1 MTAVQVTT
9 DPSRHRSQPPLP
21 GQRQLQPQP
30 SASASPPT
38 GPASGHHVQQRAPL
52 PKHSQLANMNAV
64 GPPQLSRTTS
74 APPNGYMMV
83 DGAIPSHTNGSNAN
97 IHITGE
103 NSINSNSNNNTFVTT
118 NSTSPLTTP
127 HNAAA
132 TTTSLRVNGNAAH
145 SHSHNHT
152 RQAHSSSSSHH
163 QLYPANG
170 PSTPTTAISRQNSS
184 SSTSSSANPVG
195 ESSSADLLRQT
206 LNVAV
211 AAAGTT
217 AITATITS
225 PSPNSLRSTKSPDDE
240 VHEEGMRHGF
250 AEEYNSE
257 AYLAVL
263 EQVFYMYYT
272 DKRHE
277 TGGNP
282 KEETQTFPLQEW
294 RMRDRLKTVSAALVL
309 CLNIGVDPPD
319 VVKTN
324 PCAKLEC
331 WVDTTA
337 HPATK
342 ALEQIGKN
350 LQQQYETLSIRTRY
364 KQYLD
369 PSVEDTR
376 KFCCSLRRNA
386 KDERILFHYNGHGVP
401 KPTSSGEIWVFN
413 KNFTQYIPIS
423 LYDLQSWLG
432 APSLFV
438 YDCSDAGN
446 IVANFNRFIE
456 KHEQE
461 NAEVRAKE
469 PNAQTTASFSDCI
482 QLAACGSK
490 ETLPMNPDLP
500 ADLFTCCLTTPIEI
514 AIRFFVLQN
523 PLPSN
528 LTVEQAMKIPGRLQE
543 RRTPLGELNWIF
555 TAITD
560 TIAWNTLPR
569 PLFKKLFRQDLMVAA
584 LFRNFLLSQRIM
596 RVHQCHPISSPP
608 LPETHH
614 HPLWQSWD
622 LAVEMVLAQL
632 QALNR
637 ATDGGPAYEYQHS
650 GFFTEQL
657 TAFEVYLSQGA
668 IDRKPPDQLPI
679 VLQVLLSQVH
689 RLRALILLS
698 KFLDLGPWAVNLAL
712 SIGIFPYVLKLLQ
725 SAAQELKPVMVFIWA
740 RILAVDASC
749 QADLLKDNGYS
760 YFIQILS
767 PASGIPVGNAS
778 EHRAMCAFILA
789 MFCRGF
795 HQGQVVCMPPN
806 VMGACLAHLGD
817 ENPLLRQWACLCL
830 SQLWH
835 DFAEA
840 KWQGIR
846 EGAHLRLCELATDN
860 VPEVRAAVLYALT
873 SFFGIPEMSEEVAK
887 IEWDVAGSLLIMT
900 ADGSNMV
907 RKELV
912 IFLSMFVKR
921 NEGKFLVAAF
931 EQMGTNGSA
940 SRKDTLGAVSPN
952 TIFSAIWQALLMFSV
967 DPFPEVGQAAQIV
980 VDYVHL
986 ALLQSPLGQHAQ
998 DVIEEIS
1005 RANLRNFSLTLPT
1018 NSMPESKRPV
1028 SPGPAKAEGYFTTS
1042 LRRSASIAASLK
1054 QMALGYASGETTPTN
1069 SAPTT
1074 PKTLKGGW
1082 LANGSTERSP
1092 EWNRPPDANDPQ
1104 SSSTSYHTAKEPI
1117 TRNFHAKGVDKI
1129 PSIPLKSQFMEWS
1142 IEYFREPQM
1151 KPNEADEPGS
1161 VDYNQRL
1168 WRRTRNDRIIITTQ
1182 TQKERAST
1190 SRWDHNKGVFNNG
1203 SLPIRLLF
1211 HQFESHLIAVD
1222 EKDGVSVWDWEKSI
1236 KTNHFSNGN
1245 PTGTKITEI
1254 KFLNE
1259 DDVALL
1265 MTGSGEGV
1273 VRIYRNYENDGEV
1286 ELVSSWR
1293 ALTDLLPSRRSSGL
1307 VAEWQ
1312 QGRGTMLVGGDVRV
1326 IRVWDAPR
1334 EICMSDIPARSGSC
1348 ITSLTSE
1355 QVAGNIFVAGFGD
1368 GAVRIYDRR
1377 LAPRDSMVKVWKE
1390 HKAWIVKVHMQ
1401 RGGMRELVSGSATGE
1416 VKLWDIRMDNPVR
1429 GFLAHTKGMRSL
1441 SVHEHAPIIATG
1453 STWHDVK
1460 LWNTSTPKDLPLS
1473 TIKPYSSF
1481 LHQNRSNPVT
1491 GLAFH
1496 PHRMMVACSGAGDN
1510 HISLYNCDSKGGI

>member
-1 MTAVQVTT
+1 MVAVSLHPNQT
-9 DPSRHRSQPPLP
+9 DRFNSNDPLSQPH
-21 GQRQLQPQP
+21 QLQP
-30 SASASPPT
+30 
-38 GPASGHHVQQRAPL
+38 GPAQHVQRRQDHTQRPNNHTAL
-52 PKHSQLANMNAV
+52 
-64 GPPQLSRTTS
+64 PPQLSTLNANGEAAS
-74 APPNGYMMV
+74 AQKFVMVNGGGQYSVNGGV
-83 DGAIPSHTNGSNAN
+83 DGGRGRSAGSVY
-97 IHITGE
+97 
-103 NSINSNSNNNTFVTT
+103 S
-118 NSTSPLTTP
+118 
-127 HNAAA
+127 
-132 TTTSLRVNGNAAH
+132 
-145 SHSHNHT
+145 
-152 RQAHSSSSSHH
+152 Q
-163 QLYPANG
+163 NG
-170 PSTPTTAISRQNSS
+170 PTTPTTALSRHNSMNSGTVVPS
-184 SSTSSSANPVG
+184 SEPT
-195 ESSSADLLRQT
+195 ELLRQT
-206 LNVAV
+206 LQSA
-211 AAAGTT
+211 
-217 AITATITS
+217 
-225 PSPNSLRSTKSPDDE
+225 PNSRPSSRSSSRRRNTSTPRSPRASGMMTPVTTNGSFEPVGDSPKSDLMS
-240 VHEEGMRHGF
+240 HETYGMRHGF
-250 AEEYNSE
+250 EAEYNSE
-257 AYLAVL
+257 DYLAVL

-277 TGGNP
+277 SGGEP
-282 KEETQTFPLQEW
+282 KEDTQKFPLQEW

-319 VVKTN
+319 IVKTT
-324 PCAKLEC
+324 PCAKTEC
-331 WVDTTA
+331 WVDTTQ
-337 HPATK
+337 HPAPK
-342 ALEQIGKN
+342 ALEMIGKN

-369 PSVEDTR
+369 PFVEDTK

-446 IVANFNRFIE
+446 IVTNFNRFIE

-461 NAEVRAKE
+461 ALEQRARD
-469 PNAQTTASFSDCI
+469 PLALVTPSYSDCI
-482 QLAACGSK
+482 QLAACSSK
-490 ETLPMNPDLP
+490 ETLPMNPELP

-514 AIRFFVLQN
+514 AIKFFILQS
-523 PLPSN
+523 PLPTQ
-528 LTVEQAMKIPGRLQE
+528 LTPEVAMKVPGRLQE

-596 RVHQCHPISSPP
+596 RVHHCHPISSPP

-632 QALNR
+632 PALT
-637 ATDGGPAYEYQHS
+637 AASEGGLPYEYQHS
-650 GFFTEQL
+650 TFFTEQL

-668 IDRKPPDQLPI
+668 VDRKPPDQLPI

-740 RILAVDASC
+740 RILAVDSSC
-749 QADLLKDNGYS
+749 QQDLLKDNGYS

-795 HQGQVVCMPPN
+795 KQGQVVCAPPGVLN
-806 VMGACLAHLGD
+806 ACLAHLGD
-817 ENPLLRQWACLCL
+817 ENPLLRQWACLCI
-830 SQLWH
+830 SQLWF
-835 DFAEA
+835 DYTEA

-846 EGAHLRLCELATDN
+846 ESAHLRLCDLVTDN
-860 VPEVRAAVLYALT
+860 VPEVRAAMLYALT
-873 SFFGIPEMSEEVAK
+873 TFLGVPEMSADIMK
-887 IEWDVAGSLLIMT
+887 IEQSVASAALAMT
-900 ADGSNMV
+900 ADGSSMV

-912 IFLSMFVKR
+912 VFFSHFVHR
-921 NEGKFLVAAF
+921 NEGKFLVTAY
-931 EQMGTNGSA
+931 EQMIQEREFMYSGGTSQMNTDGASWSGANGSGHFKSNSGSVVLGGGTA
-940 SRKDTLGAVSPN
+940 ETFGRDSKKDSAPRISEN
-952 TIFSAIWQALLMFSV
+952 TIFSTVWQALLTLSV
-967 DPFPEVGQAAQIV
+967 DPYPQVAQSAKVV
-980 VDYVHL
+980 VDYIHQAVVDSDIGP
-986 ALLQSPLGQHAQ
+986 AAQ
-998 DVIEEIS
+998 EVISDII
-1005 RANLRNFSLTLPT
+1005 RASLKSFSLQLP
-1018 NSMPESKRPV
+1018 SESPPDISKRPE
-1028 SPGPAKAEGYFTTS
+1028 SPNSATKRESYLTSS

-1054 QMALGYASGETTPTN
+1054 NLYLGSSDSSKTV
-1069 SAPTT
+1069 APSTSRG
-1074 PKTLKGGW
+1074 KHGF
-1082 LANGSTERSP
+1082 ANGIVTKDP
-1092 EWNRPPDANDPQ
+1092 DWNRPPDVNEYTNT
-1104 SSSTSYHTAKEPI
+1104 STNYHSAKEPVS
-1117 TRNFHAKGVDKI
+1117 RKFQPRDPNEPCAI
-1129 PSIPLKSQFMEWS
+1129 PVPSKFMDWS

-1161 VDYNQRL
+1161 LDYNQRL
-1168 WRRTRNDRIIITTQ
+1168 WRRTRNDKIIIDTQ
-1182 TQKERAST
+1182 KQKERAVT
-1190 SRWDHNKGVFNNG
+1190 SRWDHPRGLLNN
-1203 SLPIRLLF
+1203 LCQPTRLMF
-1211 HQFESHLIAVD
+1211 HQFEPHLVAVD
-1222 EKDGVSVWDWEKSI
+1222 DKDCVSIWDWDQEKLL
-1236 KTNHFSNGN
+1236 NRFSNGN
-1245 PTGTKITEI
+1245 PVGTRITEI

-1265 MTGSGEGV
+1265 MTGSGDGV
-1273 VRIYRNYENDGEV
+1273 VRIYRNYENESDI

-1307 VAEWQ
+1307 IADWQ
-1312 QGRGTMLVGGDVRV
+1312 QGRGTMLVGGDVKV

-1334 EICMSDIPARSGSC
+1334 EMCMSDIPARSGSC

-1368 GAVRIYDRR
+1368 GALRVYDRR
-1377 LAPRDSMVKVWKE
+1377 LNPRDSMVKVWKD
-1390 HKAWIVKVHMQ
+1390 HKSWIVKVHMQ
-1401 RGGMRELVSGSATGE
+1401 RGGMRELVSGGVTGE
-1416 VKLWDIRMDNPVR
+1416 VKLWDIRMDSPVKN
-1429 GFLAHTKGMRSL
+1429 FLAHTKGMRSL
-1441 SVHEHAPIIATG
+1441 SVHEHAPVIATG
-1453 STWHDVK
+1453 STYHDVK
-1460 LWNTSTPKDLPLS
+1460 IWNITSPNFREPL
-1473 TIKPYSSF
+1473 TTVKPHSSF
-1481 LHQNRSNPVT
+1481 LGQNRSSPVV
-1491 GLAFH
+1491 GLGFH

-1510 HISLYNCDSKGGI
+1510 HINLFNCDSRSGI

>member
-1 MTAVQVTT
+1 M
-9 DPSRHRSQPPLP
+9 
-21 GQRQLQPQP
+21 
-30 SASASPPT
+30 
-38 GPASGHHVQQRAPL
+38 
-52 PKHSQLANMNAV
+52 
-64 GPPQLSRTTS
+64 
-74 APPNGYMMV
+74 
-83 DGAIPSHTNGSNAN
+83 NGSVE
-97 IHITGE
+97 H
-103 NSINSNSNNNTFVTT
+103 F
-118 NSTSPLTTP
+118 
-127 HNAAA
+127 
-132 TTTSLRVNGNAAH
+132 
-145 SHSHNHT
+145 
-152 RQAHSSSSSHH
+152 
-163 QLYPANG
+163 
-170 PSTPTTAISRQNSS
+170 
-184 SSTSSSANPVG
+184 
-195 ESSSADLLRQT
+195 D
-206 LNVAV
+206 AV
-211 AAAGTT
+211 F
-217 AITATITS
+217 
-225 PSPNSLRSTKSPDDE
+225 NECD
-240 VHEEGMRHGF
+240 GMRHGF
-250 AEEYNSE
+250 EDEFNSE
-257 AYLAVL
+257 PYLAVL

-277 TGGNP
+277 TGGDP
-282 KEETQTFPLQEW
+282 KEDTQTFPLQEW

-342 ALEQIGKN
+342 ALEMIGKN

-369 PSVEDTR
+369 PFVEDTK

-401 KPTSSGEIWVFN
+401 KPTASGEIWVFN

-461 NAEVRAKE
+461 NMEARAKD
-469 PNAQTTASFSDCI
+469 PNALITSYSDCI

-523 PLPSN
+523 PLPST
-528 LTVEQAMKIPGRLQE
+528 LTIEQAMKIPGRLQE

-560 TIAWNTLPR
+560 TIAWNTLER

-596 RVHQCHPISSPP
+596 RMHQCHPISSPP
-608 LPETHH
+608 LPDTHH

-622 LAVEMVLAQL
+622 LAVEMVLSQL
-632 QALNR
+632 PALNR
-637 ATDGGPAYEYQHS
+637 AADGGPAYEYQHS
-650 GFFTEQL
+650 SFFTEQL

-668 IDRKPPDQLPI
+668 VDRKPPDQLPI

-760 YFIQILS
+760 YFVQILS

-789 MFCRGF
+789 MFCRNF
-795 HQGQVVCMPPN
+795 PQGKLVCMPPG
-806 VMGACLAHLGD
+806 VMNACLAHLGD
-817 ENPLLRQWACLCL
+817 ENPLLRQWACLCI
-830 SQLWH
+830 SQLWS
-835 DFAEA
+835 DFPEA
-840 KWQGIR
+840 KWVGIR
-846 EGAHLRLCELATDN
+846 ENAHLRLCELVTDN
-860 VPEVRAAVLYALT
+860 VPEVRAAVLYALNC
-873 SFFGIPEMSEEVAK
+873 FLGIPEMSEEVSRV
-887 IEWDVAGSLLIMT
+887 EQTVAGAVLMMT
-900 ADGSNMV
+900 ADGSSMV
-907 RKELV
+907 RKELA
-912 IFLSMFVKR
+912 IFLSSFVKR
-921 NEGKFLVAAF
+921 NENKFLVTAF
-931 EQMGTNGSA
+931 EQLLQERHFIYSGNAKMNGQGLLGGGKMNVNGAAKHHFRSGSGPTA
-940 SRKDTLGAVSPN
+940 ELGRSTTGANGNSTKQKDSNPSISENTVFYAV
-952 TIFSAIWQALLMFSV
+952 WQALLTLSA
-967 DPFPEVGQAAQIV
+967 DPFFQVSEASSIV

-986 ALLQSPLGQHAQ
+986 ALLQSPLGQATQ
-998 DVIEEIS
+998 DVIDDIARS
-1005 RANLRNFSLTLPT
+1005 NLKTFNITLPADVAPKKER
-1018 NSMPESKRPV
+1018 ME
-1028 SPGPAKAEGYFTTS
+1028 SPGPNAKAEGYFTSS

-1054 QMALGYASGETTPTN
+1054 NLALGGYVSDGTPGNGVSITQ
-1069 SAPTT
+1069 
-1074 PKTLKGGW
+1074 KGGKHCM
-1082 LANGSTERSP
+1082 NGVDRMP
-1092 EWNRPPDANDPQ
+1092 EWSRPPDANDNISTTTYKAAKQPMSKNFQ
-1104 SSSTSYHTAKEPI
+1104 SRDLNEPP
-1117 TRNFHAKGVDKI
+1117 V
-1129 PSIPLKSQFMEWS
+1129 IPLKSKFMEWS

-1168 WRRTRNDRIIITTQ
+1168 WRRTRNDKIIIDTQ
-1182 TQKERAST
+1182 PQKERAGT
-1190 SRWDHNKGVFNNG
+1190 SRWDHQIGFFNNG
-1203 SLPIRLLF
+1203 TQPMRLLF
-1211 HQFESHLIAVD
+1211 HQFESHLVAAD
-1222 EKDGVSVWDWEKSI
+1222 DGDGVSVWDWEKGNRLSV
-1236 KTNHFSNGN
+1236 FSNGN
-1245 PTGTKITEI
+1245 PPGTKITVV

-1259 DDVALL
+1259 DDAALL
-1265 MTGSGEGV
+1265 MTGSGDGV
-1273 VRIYRNYENDGEV
+1273 VRIYRNYESENDV

-1293 ALTDLLPSRRSSGL
+1293 ALTDLLPSSRSSGL
-1307 VAEWQ
+1307 IADWQ
-1312 QGRGTMLVGGDVRV
+1312 QGRGTMLVGGDMKV

-1334 EICMSDIPARSGSC
+1334 EICLSDIPARSGSC

-1377 LAPRDSMVKVWKE
+1377 HPPRDSMVKVWKE
-1390 HKAWIVKVHMQ
+1390 HKSWIVKAHMQ
-1401 RGGMRELVSGSATGE
+1401 RGGNRELVTGSVTGE
-1416 VKLWDIRMDNPVR
+1416 VKLWDIRMDSPVKS
-1429 GFLAHTKGMRSL
+1429 FAAHTKGMRSL
-1441 SVHEHAPIIATG
+1441 SVHEHAPVLATG
-1453 STWHDVK
+1453 STYHDVK
-1460 LWNTSTPKDLPLS
+1460 IWNMNAHSFTEPLS
-1473 TIKPYSSF
+1473 TTRPYSNF
-1481 LHQNRSNPVT
+1481 LHQNRSSPVT
-1491 GLAFH
+1491 GLSFH
-1496 PHRMMVACSGAGDN
+1496 PHRMMLACSAAGHH
-1510 HISLYNCDSKGGI
+1510 HISLFQCDSKGGI

>member
-1 MTAVQVTT
+1 MN
-9 DPSRHRSQPPLP
+9 
-21 GQRQLQPQP
+21 G
-30 SASASPPT
+30 
-38 GPASGHHVQQRAPL
+38 SGHGV
-52 PKHSQLANMNAV
+52 N
-64 GPPQLSRTTS
+64 GTS
-74 APPNGYMMV
+74 SYSYMMINGGDV
-83 DGAIPSHTNGSNAN
+83 PSHVNGDR
-97 IHITGE
+97 E
-103 NSINSNSNNNTFVTT
+103 NG
-118 NSTSPLTTP
+118 
-127 HNAAA
+127 
-132 TTTSLRVNGNAAH
+132 RVNG
-145 SHSHNHT
+145 
-152 RQAHSSSSSHH
+152 HH
-163 QLYPANG
+163 QQHQQQQQHHQQPYPTSG
-170 PSTPTTAISRQNSS
+170 PSHPTTAISRQNSS
-184 SSTSSSANPVG
+184 SSTASSVAPAHESSA
-195 ESSSADLLRQT
+195 ELLRQT
-206 LNVAV
+206 LSGNILIAPNTRPNSRSSSRRRKARTPQTPRSGVL
-211 AAAGTT
+211 TP
-217 AITATITS
+217 ATLHGSPENSENES
-225 PSPNSLRSTKSPDDE
+225 PSEEIVD
-240 VHEEGMRHGF
+240 HEYEGMRHGF
-250 AEEYNSE
+250 EDEYNSE

-277 TGGNP
+277 TGGKP
-282 KEETQTFPLQEW
+282 KEDNQTFPLQEW

-331 WVDTTA
+331 WVDTTL
-337 HPATK
+337 HPTAK
-342 ALEQIGKN
+342 PLEKIGKN

-364 KQYLD
+364 KQHLD
-369 PSVEDTR
+369 PFVEDTK

-446 IVANFNRFIE
+446 IVTNFNRFIE

-461 NAEVRAKE
+461 NAELRAKD
-469 PNAQTTASFSDCI
+469 PSAITTPSYSDCI
-482 QLAACGSK
+482 QLAACGAK

-514 AIRFFVLQN
+514 AVRFFVLQN

-528 LTVEQAMKIPGRLQE
+528 PLPGSPFPSKLTVDMAMKIPGRLQE

-596 RVHQCHPISSPP
+596 RVHQCHPISSPA
-608 LPETHH
+608 LPDTHH

-632 QALNR
+632 PALND
-637 ATDGGPAYEYQHS
+637 AAEGGPPYEYQHS

-668 IDRKPPDQLPI
+668 VDRKPPDQLPI

-806 VMGACLAHLGD
+806 VMSACLAHLGD
-817 ENPLLRQWACLCL
+817 DNPLLRQWACLCL
-830 SQLWH
+830 SQLWF
-835 DFAEA
+835 DFPDA

-873 SFFGIPEMSEEVAK
+873 SFLGIPEMSEEVAK
-887 IEWDVAGSLLIMT
+887 IEQTVAGALLVMT

-912 IFLSMFVKR
+912 IFLSAFVKR
-921 NEGKFLVAAF
+921 NESKFLVAAF
-931 EQMGTNGSA
+931 EQMMQEKECMYSAKVTETTSAKSGGGERHHNRVASGPGSLGGAGLGTNGA
-940 SRKDTLGAVSPN
+940 LPKKKDSISGISEETIFGAV
-952 TIFSAIWQALLMFSV
+952 WQALLMFSV
-967 DPFPEVGQAAQIV
+967 DPFPEVAQSAGIV
-980 VDYVHL
+980 VDYIHL
-986 ALLQSPLGQHAQ
+986 ALLDSPLGSATQEII
-998 DVIEEIS
+998 DEIS
-1005 RANLRNFSLTLPT
+1005 RASLRAFSLTLPT
-1018 NSMPESKRPV
+1018 ANVQDNSNKPPD
-1028 SPGPAKAEGYFTTS
+1028 SPGLDKRENYFLGS

-1054 QMALGYASGETTPTN
+1054 NLALGYANGDSASNGG
-1069 SAPTT
+1069 SAPST
-1074 PKTLKGGW
+1074 PKGPKSSVG
-1082 LANGSTERSP
+1082 ERSP
-1092 EWNRPPDANDPQ
+1092 EWNRPPDANDPL
-1104 SSSTSYHTAKEPI
+1104 SSGSTYHSARQPTP
-1117 TRNFHAKGVDKI
+1117 RNFQSRDIGEK
-1129 PSIPLKSQFMEWS
+1129 PTIPLQSQFMEWS

-1168 WRRTRNDRIIITTQ
+1168 WRRTRNDRIIIDTQ
-1182 TQKERAST
+1182 PQKERAGS
-1190 SRWDHNKGVFNNG
+1190 SRWDHVKGFFNNV
-1203 SLPIRLLF
+1203 SQPMRLMF
-1211 HQFESHLIAVD
+1211 HQFESHLVAVD
-1222 EKDGVSVWDWEKSI
+1222 DKDGVSVWDWDKGV
-1236 KTNHFSNGN
+1236 KTNYFSNGN
-1245 PTGTKITEI
+1245 PPGTKITEI

-1273 VRIYRNYENDGEV
+1273 VRIYRNYESSKDV

-1312 QGRGTMLVGGDVRV
+1312 QGRGTMLVGGDVKV

-1334 EICMSDIPARSGSC
+1334 EMCMSDIPARSGSC

-1355 QVAGNIFVAGFGD
+1355 QVAGNVFVAGFGD
-1368 GAVRIYDRR
+1368 GALRIYDRR
-1377 LAPRDSMVKVWKE
+1377 LPSRDSMVKRWKE
-1390 HKAWIVKVHMQ
+1390 HNAWIVKVHMQ

-1416 VKLWDIRMDNPVR
+1416 VKLWDIRMDSPIKS
-1429 GFLAHTKGMRSL
+1429 FLAHTKGMRSL
-1441 SVHEHAPIIATG
+1441 SVHEHAPVIATG
-1453 STWHDVK
+1453 STYHDVK
-1460 LWNTSTPKDLPLS
+1460 IWNMGASTFETPLS
-1473 TIKPYSSF
+1473 TIRPYSSF
-1481 LHQNRSNPVT
+1481 LYQNRSSPVT

-1496 PHRMMVACSGAGDN
+1496 PHRMMVACSGSGDQ
-1510 HISLYNCDSKGGI
+1510 HISLFACDSKGGI

>member
-1 MTAVQVTT
+1 LLRVA
-9 DPSRHRSQPPLP
+9 
-21 GQRQLQPQP
+21 
-30 SASASPPT
+30 
-38 GPASGHHVQQRAPL
+38 
-52 PKHSQLANMNAV
+52 
-64 GPPQLSRTTS
+64 
-74 APPNGYMMV
+74 
-83 DGAIPSHTNGSNAN
+83 
-97 IHITGE
+97 
-103 NSINSNSNNNTFVTT
+103 SINVR
-118 NSTSPLTTP
+118 
-127 HNAAA
+127 A
-132 TTTSLRVNGNAAH
+132 
-145 SHSHNHT
+145 
-152 RQAHSSSSSHH
+152 
-163 QLYPANG
+163 
-170 PSTPTTAISRQNSS
+170 
-184 SSTSSSANPVG
+184 
-195 ESSSADLLRQT
+195 
-206 LNVAV
+206 
-211 AAAGTT
+211 
-217 AITATITS
+217 
-225 PSPNSLRSTKSPDDE
+225 
-240 VHEEGMRHGF
+240 
-250 AEEYNSE
+250 
-257 AYLAVL
+257 
-263 EQVFYMYYT
+263 
-272 DKRHE
+272 
-277 TGGNP
+277 
-282 KEETQTFPLQEW
+282 
-294 RMRDRLKTVSAALVL
+294 
-309 CLNIGVDPPD
+309 D

-337 HPATK
+337 HPAAK

-369 PSVEDTR
+369 PSVEDTK

-461 NAEVRAKE
+461 NMELRAKD
-469 PNAQTTASFSDCI
+469 PNALVTASYSDCI

-632 QALNR
+632 SVLNR
-637 ATDGGPAYEYQHS
+637 AADGGPAYEYQHS

-887 IEWDVAGSLLIMT
+887 IEQDVAGSLLIMT

-931 EQMGTNGSA
+931 EQMVQERDNLTGVARTQAAEGMRPSTQPSERHHYRVSSGPGALGTEGANGSA
-940 SRKDTLGAVSPN
+940 AKDTLGAISPN
-952 TIFSAIWQALLMFSV
+952 TIFLAIWQALLMFSV

-980 VDYVHL
+980 VDYVHI
-986 ALLQSPLGQHAQ
+986 ALLQSSLGQHTQ
-998 DVIEEIS
+998 DIIEEIS
-1005 RANLRNFSLTLPT
+1005 RANLRTFSLTLPT
-1018 NSMPESKRPV
+1018 NSIPERKRPV
-1028 SPGPAKAEGYFTTS
+1028 SPGPTKAEGYFTTS

-1069 SAPTT
+1069 SAPAA
-1074 PKTLKGGW
+1074 PKSLKGNW
-1082 LANGSTERSP
+1082 LANGSAERSP

-1117 TRNFHAKGVDKI
+1117 TRNFHAKGVDKV

-1142 IEYFREPQM
+1142 IEVCYLWRYILGLTNLDQYFREPQM

-1168 WRRTRNDRIIITTQ
+1168 WRRTRNDRIIIDTQ

-1203 SLPIRLLF
+1203 SLPMRLLF

-1222 EKDGVSVWDWEKSI
+1222 EKDGVSVWDWAKGI

-1334 EICMSDIPARSGSC
+1334 EMCMS
-1348 ITSLTSE
+1348 
-1355 QVAGNIFVAGFGD
+1355 
-1368 GAVRIYDRR
+1368 VRIPLLFYQECANHGHRTS
-1377 LAPRDSMVKVWKE
+1377 P
-1390 HKAWIVKVHMQ
+1390 
-1401 RGGMRELVSGSATGE
+1401 
-1416 VKLWDIRMDNPVR
+1416 
-1429 GFLAHTKGMRSL
+1429 
-1441 SVHEHAPIIATG
+1441 HALGPA
-1453 STWHDVK
+1453 S
-1460 LWNTSTPKDLPLS
+1460 P
-1473 TIKPYSSF
+1473 
-1481 LHQNRSNPVT
+1481 
-1491 GLAFH
+1491 A
-1496 PHRMMVACSGAGDN
+1496 
-1510 HISLYNCDSKGGI
+1510 